1 MAVTVVL
8 ELYVKPESADDVIAG
23 LKADL
28 PDTRAFEGNLNVDV
42 VRNQDDPAHITL
54 IERWSER
61 GDQERYIAWRQE
73 TGVLEKTAQVLA
85 APLKVTYYDELTG
98 V

>member
-8 ELYVKPESADDVIAG
+8 ELHVKPDVVDDVISG

-28 PDTRAFEGNLNVDV
+28 PDTRAYDGNVKVDV
-42 VRNQDDPAHITL
+42 VRNQDDPGHITL
-54 IERWSER
+54 IERWNRR
-61 GDQERYIAWRQE
+61 GDQERYIAWREE
-73 TGVLEKTAQVLA
+73 TGVLERTAQLLVS
-85 APLKVTYYDELTG
+85 PLKVTYYDELME